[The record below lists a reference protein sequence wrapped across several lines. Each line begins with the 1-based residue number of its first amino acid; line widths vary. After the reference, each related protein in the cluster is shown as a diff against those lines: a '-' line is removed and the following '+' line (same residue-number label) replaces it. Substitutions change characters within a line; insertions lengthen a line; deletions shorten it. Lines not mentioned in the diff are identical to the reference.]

1 MSAKW
6 EKNWSDYERY
16 HCGMCRKLEKQ
27 AIELIENDK
36 SNNLEKCKGI
46 AKQLKAKLELLGEI
60 DNEILNI
67 WDVNDIQQEIEEAAQ
82 MQHFLPICP

>member
-1 MSAKW
+1 
-6 EKNWSDYERY
+6 
-16 HCGMCRKLEKQ
+16 MCRKLEKQ

-67 WDVNDIQQEIEEAAQ
+67 WDVNDI
-82 MQHFLPICP
+82 

>member
-1 MSAKW
+1 
-6 EKNWSDYERY
+6 
-16 HCGMCRKLEKQ
+16 MCRKLEKQ

-82 MQHFLPICP
+82 MQHFLPICL